1 MFGRPMMPGAGFQMV
16 PVRVQHVYSTV
27 VIPHIHPAHT
37 VTVNHQRII
46 HKHYFPHT
54 NSTVN
59 HLTHS
64 NPAGPGLMPY

>member
-1 MFGRPMMPGAGFQMV
+1 MFPRPFAPGPGFPKG

-27 VIPHIHPAHT
+27 VIPHIHPFHT

-54 NSTVN
+54 HSTIN
-59 HLTHS
+59 QFTQS
-64 NPAGPGLMPY
+64 NPSGPV